1 MTSAATTTSI
11 DLADLRRRVVGR
23 VVTAEDE
30 DYEVLRQVRYGAPDP
45 HPVAV
50 VLAADAEDVAE
61 VVTVARESG
70 VELAV
75 RSGGHS
81 AAGHGTSQ
89 DGLVLDLREL
99 SQVELDVARRTA
111 WAGPGATA
119 GEYTTLAAEHGLVTP
134 FGDTG
139 SVGLGGLTLGG
150 GIGYLARKHGLT
162 IDSLLAAEV
171 VTADG
176 ELRLVDAG
184 SHPDLFWA
192 IRGGG
197 GNVGVVTRLQLRTY
211 ELPRVVGGLLVLPAT
226 AGTVSELM
234 SVLDQAPD
242 ELSGI
247 AHVMAGPPLPFLP
260 AEHHGTP
267 VVLVSLCWAGDPD
280 QAEQALAPVRAVA
293 APIAD
298 LIEAKPYPQLF
309 PAEQPG
315 PQPLA
320 VGRTLFLDS
329 VGSGGAQQVLDA
341 IAAPDSL
348 VGVVQLRALGGA
360 VAGVPAGAT
369 AYAHRASRVMANV
382 AAVYPTAD
390 LHERAVADTTALAGA
405 LRQGD
410 ERAYVNFLGDEG
422 PDRVRAAYPGDTWTR
437 LQQVKATYDPTNVFR
452 RNQNVPPTP

>member
-1 MTSAATTTSI
+1 
-11 DLADLRRRVVGR
+11 
-23 VVTAEDE
+23 
-30 DYEVLRQVRYGAPDP
+30 
-45 HPVAV
+45 
-50 VLAADAEDVAE
+50 
-61 VVTVARESG
+61 
-70 VELAV
+70 
-75 RSGGHS
+75 
-81 AAGHGTSQ
+81 
-89 DGLVLDLREL
+89 
-99 SQVELDVARRTA
+99 
-111 WAGPGATA
+111 
-119 GEYTTLAAEHGLVTP
+119 
-134 FGDTG
+134 
-139 SVGLGGLTLGG
+139 
-150 GIGYLARKHGLT
+150 
-162 IDSLLAAEV
+162 
-171 VTADG
+171 
-176 ELRLVDAG
+176 
-184 SHPDLFWA
+184 
-192 IRGGG
+192 
-197 GNVGVVTRLQLRTY
+197 
-211 ELPRVVGGLLVLPAT
+211 
-226 AGTVSELM
+226 M

-329 VGSGGAQQVLDA
+329 VDSGGAQQVLDA